1 MSGSGGNDTSDTPM
15 SPGEAQARYGKDGS
29 LAGGLSKDEADKAI
43 SAGVDDYESARGY
56 YDSFGDLPGGTSGG
70 SYKDNIPDSE
80 KDETGWQPGD
90 SVPSPGVKNNV
101 TGTFSVNGKQVTEA
115 EYNAN
120 QKAREDFVDQATN
133 PNSKFHQEAFAAET
147 LRSQGKD
154 YQDKEH
160 KQQYEE
166 EQNNS
171 EAYFEN
177 QQRVGERLNEVMK
190 SGYYQNLNQQQKQQL
205 QMSIGAN
212 NKDLQRAEI
221 KALGEYLGSS
231 RNQKN
236 PKAIAVLQ
244 GILGNASNVNDL
256 PGYGELTGKEYAE
269 ALFEG
274 LNLGSGVD
282 APGLGTGFD
291 LPGDRFDFKGFDAF
305 KGIGGTKYNIDEKGN
320 MTIQGFGDQVGST
333 LVNVGKNVGVAA
345 LTKGAAIPQILAGA
359 TNYKQGVMNI
369 QDFFKDTNIL
379 GTGQNK
385 SLTVSPSN
393 ILSSTLSKGVFNKVA
408 PGVAKEVFLASEG
421 NMGLTQGALAA
432 SKLGI
437 DEAIGRAIDQMNMG
451 EIDLLG
457 GSSSSNT
464 PKGGSGKSTATVNV
478 GKSGQTSTVQSDL
491 KSEPESR
498 KDYSNDAQDSLS
510 RNLKGSSQSFY
521 DDGGGNDN
529 DQDAAPGFL
538 QTTKPLNLDVNTL
551 QNLNPT
557 NTTPLT
563 TMNNDASLMMNSIG
577 NTFGGRYLQ
586 RGRNRDT
593 GSVTT
598 RRATRRD
605 VEKDKRRS
613 GILFG

>member
-1 MSGSGGNDTSDTPM
+1 MSGSGGDTNNDGLDDTT
-15 SPGEAQARYGKDGS
+15 GKN
-29 LAGGLSKDEADKAI
+29 I
-43 SAGVDDYESARGY
+43 
-56 YDSFGDLPGGTSGG
+56 FGGTNTKMTDEEREELDKEIMDLLNEEDQEKSMSSGG
-70 SYKDNIPDSE
+70 SYKDSIPDSE
-80 KDETGWQPGD
+80 RDETGWQPGD
-90 SVPSPGVKNNV
+90 KVPSPGVKNNT
-101 TGTFSVNGKQVTEA
+101 TGTFSVDGKQVTEA

-120 QKAREDFVDQATN
+120 QKARESFVDQATN

-147 LRSQGKD
+147 LRSEGKD
-154 YQDKEH
+154 YQDNEH
-160 KQQYEE
+160 KQQYED

-171 EAYFEN
+171 QAYFEN

-190 SGYYQNLNQQQKQQL
+190 SGYYQNLNTQQKQQL

-212 NKDLQRAEI
+212 NKDLQKAEI

-244 GILGNASNVNDL
+244 GILGNASNVNEL

-291 LPGDRFDFKGFDAF
+291 LPGNRFDFKGFDAF

-333 LVNVGKNVGVAA
+333 LINVGKNVGVAA
-345 LTKGAAIPQILAGA
+345 LTKGAAIPQILAA
-359 TNYKQGVMNI
+359 SANYKQGVMNI

-393 ILSSTLSKGVFNKVA
+393 ILSSGLSKGVFNKVA
-408 PGVAKEVFLASEG
+408 PGIAKEIFVASDG

-451 EIDLLG
+451 EIDLLNP

-464 PKGGSGKSTATVNV
+464 PKGSGKSTATVNV
-478 GKSGQTSTVQSDL
+478 GKSGQTSTIQSDL

-510 RNLKGSSQSFY
+510 RSLKSSSQSFY
-521 DDGGGNDN
+521 DDGGGDN

-563 TMNNDASLMMNSIG
+563 TMNNDASLMMNAIG

>member
-1 MSGSGGNDTSDTPM
+1 MSGSGGDQNNDGLDDTT
-15 SPGEAQARYGKDGS
+15 GKN
-29 LAGGLSKDEADKAI
+29 I
-43 SAGVDDYESARGY
+43 
-56 YDSFGDLPGGTSGG
+56 FGGTNKKMTDEEREELDQEIMDLLNEEDQEKSMSSGG
-70 SYKDNIPDSE
+70 SYKDSIPDSE
-80 KDETGWQPGD
+80 RDETGWQPGD
-90 SVPSPGVKNNV
+90 KVPSPGVKNNT
-101 TGTFSVNGKQVTEA
+101 TGTFSVDGKQVTEA

-120 QKAREDFVDQATN
+120 QKARESFVDQATN

-147 LRSQGKD
+147 LRSEGKD
-154 YQDKEH
+154 YQDNEH

-171 EAYFEN
+171 QAYFEN
-177 QQRVGERLNEVMK
+177 QQKVGERLNEVMK
-190 SGYYQNLNQQQKQQL
+190 SGYYQNLNTQQKQQL

-212 NKDLQRAEI
+212 NKDLQKAEI

-244 GILGNASNVNDL
+244 GILGNASNVNEL

-345 LTKGAAIPQILAGA
+345 LTKGAAIPQILASSA
-359 TNYKQGVMNI
+359 NYKQGVMNI

-393 ILSSTLSKGVFNKVA
+393 ILSSGLSKGVFNKVA
-408 PGVAKEVFLASEG
+408 PGIAKEVFVASDG

-451 EIDLLG
+451 EIDLLNP

-464 PKGGSGKSTATVNV
+464 PKGSGKSTATVNV
-478 GKSGQTSTVQSDL
+478 GKSGQTSTIQSDL

-510 RNLKGSSQSFY
+510 RSLKSSSQSFY
-521 DDGGGNDN
+521 DDGGGDN

-563 TMNNDASLMMNSIG
+563 TMNNDASLMMNAIG

>member
-1 MSGSGGNDTSDTPM
+1 
-15 SPGEAQARYGKDGS
+15 
-29 LAGGLSKDEADKAI
+29 
-43 SAGVDDYESARGY
+43 
-56 YDSFGDLPGGTSGG
+56 
-70 SYKDNIPDSE
+70 
-80 KDETGWQPGD
+80 
-90 SVPSPGVKNNV
+90 
-101 TGTFSVNGKQVTEA
+101 
-115 EYNAN
+115 
-120 QKAREDFVDQATN
+120 
-133 PNSKFHQEAFAAET
+133 
-147 LRSQGKD
+147 
-154 YQDKEH
+154 
-160 KQQYEE
+160 
-166 EQNNS
+166 
-171 EAYFEN
+171 
-177 QQRVGERLNEVMK
+177 
-190 SGYYQNLNQQQKQQL
+190 
-205 QMSIGAN
+205 
-212 NKDLQRAEI
+212 
-221 KALGEYLGSS
+221 
-231 RNQKN
+231 
-236 PKAIAVLQ
+236 
-244 GILGNASNVNDL
+244 
-256 PGYGELTGKEYAE
+256 
-269 ALFEG
+269 
-274 LNLGSGVD
+274 
-282 APGLGTGFD
+282 
-291 LPGDRFDFKGFDAF
+291 
-305 KGIGGTKYNIDEKGN
+305 
-320 MTIQGFGDQVGST
+320 
-333 LVNVGKNVGVAA
+333 
-345 LTKGAAIPQILAGA
+345 
-359 TNYKQGVMNI
+359 MNI

-393 ILSSTLSKGVFNKVA
+393 ILSSGLSKGVFNKVA
-408 PGVAKEVFLASEG
+408 PGIAKEIFVASDG

-451 EIDLLG
+451 EIDLLNP

-464 PKGGSGKSTATVNV
+464 PKGSGKSTATVNV
-478 GKSGQTSTVQSDL
+478 GKSGQTSTIQSDL

-510 RNLKGSSQSFY
+510 RSLKSSSQSFY
-521 DDGGGNDN
+521 DDGGGDN

-563 TMNNDASLMMNSIG
+563 TMNNDASLMMNAIG